1 MGMPFA
7 TAAPVNWAGLDVVGD
22 APPLP
27 VRVALLPPDEP
38 PPVAVAVAEDLE
50 LLDGEEPPLPALVG
64 VEPPPPPPLALVQ
77 LPWAKLAWFCWRV
90 EVKPAT
96 RFWAMDWASWGT
108 FETTASMRAWESV
121 DKPWDCCR
129 TVSQRPACSMADFL
143 PARLVTRVWALDCRP
158 CTVDCSDTA
167 SVSVSW
173 SVPCTVLVPDLMVL
187 DRSLDADVRAPASPL
202 KLWAASLRAVSLV
215 ETSPMTPWMVARS
228 RSSTT
233 LGRLVAHAP
242 AAMAARVSEYFMMDL
257 WRVDFRRQRVLGLC
271 KLGLVRK
278 L

>member
-1 MGMPFA
+1 MGTPFA
-7 TAAPVNWAGLDVVGD
+7 TAAPVNEAGVDVVGD

-27 VRVALLPPDEP
+27 VWVALLPPEEP
-38 PPVAVAVAEDLE
+38 PPVAVAVAEDLRE
-50 LLDGEEPPLPALVG
+50 LLDGEVPLLLVG
-64 VEPPPPPPLALVQ
+64 AAELLPPPPPPPPEALVQ

-90 EVKPAT
+90 AVKPAT
-96 RFWAMDWASWGT
+96 RFWAMDWASCGT

-121 DKPWDCCR
+121 DRPCDCCR

-215 ETSPMTPWMVARS
+215 ETSPITPWMVARS
-228 RSSTT
+228 RSRTT

-242 AAMAARVSEYFMMDL
+242 AAIAARVSEYFMMNM
-257 WRVDFRRQRVLGLC
+257 
-271 KLGLVRK
+271 
-278 L
+278 